1 MQNSVFRSLRRGQM
15 RFSVNEDGNWRAF
28 NHKNYRIVYRA
39 NALSNIGSW
48 VQRIAQDW
56 LVLELTHS
64 GTFLGIIS
72 ALQFTPFLLVSLQGG
87 AMADRLNKRKTLVFT
102 NIAGGTT
109 ALTLGLLI
117 VTDQV
122 QLWHIMVMASLV
134 GLTDAIDKPVRQS
147 FVAELVGT
155 KDMPNAIGLNSA
167 NFNLGRLI
175 GPAVSGLLIAAFG
188 TGPAFLINSFAYIFV
203 IMAMLRINDEHL
215 FKVPKAQG
223 PTSIREG
230 LRYVRARPDIFV
242 TMSICFFMATFGLN
256 FQIFS
261 ALMTTKTFNK
271 GAASFGLLGTI
282 LAIGSLSAALFSPRL
297 EKYRSTRFVIIG
309 AIVFSIFVFISA
321 FMPTYTT
328 YAICLPFAGAAALTT
343 MIAANS
349 VTQLNSDHA
358 IRGRVMGI
366 YQLVFLAGAPIT
378 SPLIGLSSET
388 FGVRTTIA
396 VCALLTLIP
405 ITFIWYRF
413 KDAIAVPSDISISA
427 VLETDTELPPK

>member
-1 MQNSVFRSLRRGQM
+1 M
-15 RFSVNEDGNWRAF
+15 RFSVNADGNWRAF
-28 NHKNYRIVYRA
+28 NHRNYRIVYRA

-64 GTFLGIIS
+64 GTYLGIIS

-87 AMADRLNKRKTLVFT
+87 AMADRFNKRKVLVFT
-102 NIAGGTT
+102 NLAGGTT
-109 ALTLGLLI
+109 ALALGLLI

-175 GPAVSGLLIAAFG
+175 GPAVSGSLIAAFG
-188 TGPAFLINSFAYIFV
+188 TGPAFVINSFAYIFV
-203 IMAMLRINDEHL
+203 IAAMLRINDEHL
-215 FKVPKAQG
+215 FKVPKTTG
-223 PTSIREG
+223 PTSIKEG

-242 TMSICFFMATFGLN
+242 TMSVCFFMATFGLN

-261 ALMTTKTFNK
+261 ALMTTKTFNR
-271 GAASFGLLGTI
+271 GAAAFGLLGTI

-366 YQLVFLAGAPIT
+366 YQLVFLGGAPIT
-378 SPLIGLSSET
+378 SPLIGLSSEI

-396 VCALLTLIP
+396 SCALLTLIP
-405 ITFIWYRF
+405 IIFIWFHF
-413 KDAIAVPSDISISA
+413 KDVIAVPTDISISA
-427 VLETDTELPPK
+427 VLESDAELPPK

>member
-1 MQNSVFRSLRRGQM
+1 M

-28 NHKNYRIVYRA
+28 GHRNYRIVYRA

-64 GTFLGIIS
+64 GTYLGIIS

-87 AMADRLNKRKTLVFT
+87 AMADRFNKRRVLVFT
-102 NIAGGTT
+102 NIAGGST
-109 ALTLGLLI
+109 ALALGLLI

-122 QLWHIMVMASLV
+122 KLWHIMVMACLV

-155 KDMPNAIGLNSA
+155 KDMPNAISLNSA

-188 TGPAFLINSFAYIFV
+188 TGPAFLINSFAYVFV
-203 IMAMLRINDEHL
+203 ILAMLRINDDHL
-215 FKVPKAQG
+215 FRVPKRNG
-223 PTSIREG
+223 PASIKEG

-242 TMSICFFMATFGLN
+242 TMSVCFFMATFGLN

-271 GAASFGLLGTI
+271 GAASFGLLGTV

-309 AIVFSIFVFISA
+309 SIVFSFAVFISA

-366 YQLVFLAGAPIT
+366 YQLVFLGGTPFT
-378 SPLIGLSSET
+378 SPLIGLASET
-388 FGVRTTIA
+388 FGVRATIA
-396 VCALLTLIP
+396 SCALLTLVP
-405 ITFIWYRF
+405 ILLIWFNF
-413 KDAIAVPSDISISA
+413 KEAIAVPTDISISA
-427 VLETDTELPPK
+427 VLDSDTELPPK